1 MSPGRRR
8 SSTDNTIMQKPK
20 RLSPTLRRVLLS
32 QFPDMPLKQ
41 VVRLFEMGLLKIPKH
56 LRCGAYARSTGQ
68 PCKAQAIP
76 GTYRCK
82 NHGGAP
88 KSEQGRQA
96 IIEGQKRRWAR
107 WNAERG
113 KGEAP

>member
-1 MSPGRRR
+1 MLQSR
-8 SSTDNTIMQKPK
+8 SSTDGTNMPKRK

-32 QFPDMPLKQ
+32 QFPDIPLKEAA
-41 VVRLFEMGLLKIPKH
+41 RLFEMGLLRIPKN

-88 KSEQGRQA
+88 KTEQGRQA
-96 IIEGQKRRWAR
+96 IIEGQKRRWAKWR
-107 WNAERG
+107 AERQQS
-113 KGEAP
+113 ETP